1 MTKAAFRIREV
12 DGPYAAEYIE
22 LMHAVCMPEVEL
34 PAIDDGCWWLAY
46 AGKEPVAYA
55 SLHPSQRYR
64 NVGYLSIVGVLP
76 SARGNGL
83 QRRLIKVRE
92 NKAKK
97 LGWNILITDTIPEN
111 PASSNNL
118 IKSGYVTYV
127 PERPWK
133 VEGALYWRKYLSGGE
148 G

>member
-12 DGPYAAEYIE
+12 DGPNAAEAIE
-22 LMHAVCMPEVEL
+22 QMHNVCMPEVEL
-34 PAIDDGCWWLAY
+34 PPMDGYWWLAY
-46 AGKEPVAYA
+46 RGREPVAYA
-55 SLHPSQRYR
+55 SLHPSLRYR

-76 SARGNGL
+76 SARGNAL

-92 NKAKK
+92 AKAKK
-97 LGWNILITDTIPEN
+97 LGWDILITDTIPEN

-118 IKSGYVTYV
+118 IKCGYVTYV

-133 VEGALYWRKYLSGGE
+133 VDGALYWRKYLSGGE

>member
-1 MTKAAFRIREV
+1 MKKAAFRIREV
-12 DGPYAAEYIE
+12 DGPKNADVIEYLHNE
-22 LMHAVCMPEVEL
+22 CMPDEEL
-34 PAIDDGCWWLAY
+34 PSVEEGYWWLAY
-46 AGKEPVAYA
+46 DGKEPVAYA
-55 SLHPSQRYR
+55 GLHPSQRYR
-64 NVGYLSIVGVLP
+64 NVGYLCIVGVLP
-76 SARGNGL
+76 EARGSGL

-97 LGWNILITDTIPEN
+97 LGWDIIITDTIPEN

-118 IKSGYVTYV
+118 IKCGYVTYV

-133 VEGALYWRKYLSGGE
+133 IEGALYWRKYLSGGE